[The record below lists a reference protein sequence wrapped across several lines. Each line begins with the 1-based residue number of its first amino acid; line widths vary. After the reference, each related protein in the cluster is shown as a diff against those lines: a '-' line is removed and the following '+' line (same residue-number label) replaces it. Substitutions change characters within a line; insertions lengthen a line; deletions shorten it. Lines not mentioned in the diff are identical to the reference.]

1 MTLYSLLGVLVL
13 AAALLAL
20 AVGLPFAV
28 LRNMGRGEAYRR
40 DLAAQVSRLR
50 LSKMLDH
57 LGLER
62 ERYLHRQRVADIHT
76 HMRRCEACEAT
87 DTCDRTI
94 AEPGR
99 KDADLGFCP
108 NASSLSRTP

>member
-13 AAALLAL
+13 AVLLLAL
-20 AVGLPFAV
+20 ALGLSFAV

-40 DLAAQVSRLR
+40 DLAMQLSRLR

-62 ERYLHRQRVADIHT
+62 ERYLHRQRVVHIDA

-87 DTCDRTI
+87 DACDRTI

-99 KDADLGFCP
+99 EGADLGFCP
-108 NASSLSRTP
+108 NASSLRRTS